1 MTDDALK
8 KIIAWEKSLPK
19 DEKYCGVAGNLGM
32 SSNFTPNT
40 LFETDYYDGTLLD
53 RYRNIDGERALAFFT
68 EIHKKYRYPE
78 YSGEKFMTEAV
89 IYNRMANDGYKMR
102 FYNDIVWIYEYRS
115 DGLTKAGNSL
125 FLNNPRGYGLWLKEK
140 ALFMNFSLIKRIKMY
155 YTFSCDLIGKYSTKV
170 IAECIGAPVVMI
182 RALISIHTLGALIR
196 RKR

>member
-1 MTDDALK
+1 M
-8 KIIAWEKSLPK
+8 
-19 DEKYCGVAGNLGM
+19 N
-32 SSNFTPNT
+32 
-40 LFETDYYDGTLLD
+40 
-53 RYRNIDGERALAFFT
+53 
-68 EIHKKYRYPE
+68 
-78 YSGEKFMTEAV
+78 
-89 IYNRMANDGYKMR
+89 
-102 FYNDIVWIYEYRS
+102 
-115 DGLTKAGNSL
+115 GLTKAGNSL